1 MLKDGRVN
9 PMALLEVRDYSVWFS
24 RAGSVIRA
32 VDGVSFSL
40 DRGETLGIV
49 GESGSGKTT
58 LFLGILQLLSR
69 RSVLEKGSVRFD
81 GTEMT
86 GNHAEA
92 VARLRG
98 RRVTMVFQDP
108 MTSLNPY
115 LRVETQLLE
124 AVRNRS
130 GSGDT
135 HASDRAHAVSL
146 LEAVG
151 IPDAARRVRQY
162 PHMYSGGMRQRVMIA
177 MALAPGPDLLIADEP
192 TTALDVT
199 VRGQVLELL
208 AAARRERGMAMALI
222 SHDIGMV
229 SRYSDRVLILYA
241 GRVMETGPTGA
252 VLERPAH
259 PYTRAL
265 LACQPALAR
274 QGGPLRAIP
283 GAPPRDGAPERGCA
297 FADRCAHTAARCRA
311 ETPELE
317 AVSDRIPDHRTAC
330 FRFREGLNG

>member
-1 MLKDGRVN
+1 
-9 PMALLEVRDYSVWFS
+9 MALLEVRDYSVWFA
-24 RAGSVIRA
+24 RAGSVNRA
-32 VDGVSFSL
+32 VDGVSFTL
-40 DRGETLGIV
+40 NRGETMGIV

-58 LFLGILQLLSR
+58 LFLGILQLLP
-69 RSVLEKGSVRFD
+69 RSAVIVNGSVRFD
-81 GTEMT
+81 GTEILADH
-86 GNHAEA
+86 GGA
-92 VARLRG
+92 VNLLRG

-115 LRVETQLLE
+115 LRIKTQLLE
-124 AVRNRS
+124 AVRNRNAS
-130 GSGDT
+130 GGSRAED
-135 HASDRAHAVSL
+135 HAYAVSL

-151 IPDAARRVRQY
+151 IPDAARRIRQY
-162 PHMYSGGMRQRVMIA
+162 PHVFSGGMRQRVLIA

-199 VRGQVLELL
+199 VRAQVLELL

-241 GRVMETGPTGA
+241 GRVMETGPTAA
-252 VLERPAH
+252 VLDRPAH

-265 LACQPALAR
+265 LCCQPALAR
-274 QGGPLRAIP
+274 RGAPLRAIP

-297 FADRCAHTAARCRA
+297 FADRCIHVAARCRTDIPRFEPA
-311 ETPELE
+311 GDG
-317 AVSDRIPDHRTAC
+317 VPDHMTSCLRW
-330 FRFREGLNG
+330 REGLN

>member
-1 MLKDGRVN
+1 
-9 PMALLEVRDYSVWFS
+9 MALLEVRDYSVWFT
-24 RAGSVIRA
+24 RGESVTRA
-32 VDGVSFSL
+32 VDGVSFIL

-58 LFLGILQLLSR
+58 LFLGILGLLSR
-69 RSVLEKGSVRFD
+69 HSVMEQGSVRFD
-81 GTEMT
+81 GSEIT
-86 GNHAEA
+86 GNHIRA
-92 VARLRG
+92 VAQLRG

-124 AVRNRS
+124 AVRNRN

-135 HASDRAHAVSL
+135 RAAERAYAVSL

-151 IPDAARRVRQY
+151 IPDSVRRIRQY
-162 PHMYSGGMRQRVMIA
+162 PHMFSGGMRQRVMIA

-229 SRYSDRVLILYA
+229 SRHCDRVLILYA
-241 GRVMETGPTGA
+241 GRIMETGPTGV
-252 VLERPAH
+252 VLEQPAH

-274 QGGPLRAIP
+274 RGEPLRAIP
-283 GAPPRDGAPERGCA
+283 GAPPLDGAPQRGCA
-297 FADRCAHTAARCRA
+297 FAGRCVHVTARCRV

-317 AVSDRIPDHRTAC
+317 IVSERIPDHQTAC
-330 FRFREGLNG
+330 FRFREGLDG